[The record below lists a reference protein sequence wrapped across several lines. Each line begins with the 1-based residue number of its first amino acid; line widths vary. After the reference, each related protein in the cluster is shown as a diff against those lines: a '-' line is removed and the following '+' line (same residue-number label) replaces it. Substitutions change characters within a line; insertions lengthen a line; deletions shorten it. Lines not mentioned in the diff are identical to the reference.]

1 MSQVLE
7 MFAHMPVF
15 AVDIHPSVVDNTA
28 LVWCKIGAGCYIGP
42 DVKIGANAIIYPNV
56 TILDAST
63 VGNNTVIWSGSVVRE
78 RCHIG
83 NDCIIHPNATG
94 ADGFGLDLAQKED

>member
-7 MFAHMPVF
+7 MFAPMPVF
-15 AVDIHPSVVDNTA
+15 VDIHPSVVTLLLCRCGA
-28 LVWCKIGAGCYIGP
+28 KIGACCYIGP

-56 TILDAST
+56 TILT
-63 VGNNTVIWSGSVVRE
+63 YCGTNTVIWSGSVVRE

-83 NDCIIHPNATG
+83 NDCVIHP
-94 ADGFGLDLAQKED
+94 

>member
-1 MSQVLE
+1 VLVLK
-7 MFAHMPVF
+7 MVR
-15 AVDIHPSVVDNTA
+15 
-28 LVWCKIGAGCYIGP
+28 GCYIGP
-42 DVKIGANAIIYPNV
+42 DVKIGANAILYPNV

-83 NDCIIHPNATG
+83 NDCIIHPNATIG
-94 ADGFGLDLAQKED
+94 ADGFVSDLAQKED